1 MTGDTQP
8 SFPIPTT
15 PPSTGE
21 YCAYCGTR
29 FKEGTVF
36 CEMCGAVRP
45 SVRTAPPTSHM
56 DWRTWAIRPRE
67 YPVAYKH
74 TPWRA
79 ILKAFFAVCI
89 ISVVFSLIMGLIALI
104 YGVGLVTPYILDT
117 GYSYPLF
124 LVFPIFV
131 NLMYISGY
139 PLLGYYFLLVA
150 VIVASCAWVFLTGF
164 KGFFNELTM
173 KAKSREHSPIFDI
186 GGLVSVNAFV
196 TFAIVFIAILFG
208 ASDTSAPDTGDLEDT
223 LFSLANAAVW
233 EEVIV
238 RVLLIG
244 LPLLVIDIVRH
255 KSKKHWHSYIL
266 GGKFEFGIPEIV
278 LVIVSATIFGFAHFV
293 GGWALWKVPAAS
305 IGGIA
310 FGYLFLKYGLA
321 SAIVM
326 HFAVDYS
333 GMPSQ
338 VFGYSNTIE
347 LILIVF
353 WLGLGFVFTVYFITR
368 IGEFL
373 TGQKFLETKPQPAGA
388 PWPEPIGFQP
398 TYAQQ
403 QPYAP
408 TQYGQWPP
416 AQPGQAVVP
425 QEAFYGGYICPNCG
439 NREAR
444 WINGRFQCLRCGKL
458 T

>member
-1 MTGDTQP
+1 VTGDTQP
-8 SFPIPTT
+8 PLPIPT

-21 YCAYCGTR
+21 FCAYCGTR

-36 CEMCGAVRP
+36 CEMCGGVRP
-45 SVRTAPPTSHM
+45 SMRTTPPTSHM
-56 DWRTWAIRPRE
+56 DWRTWALRRQD
-67 YPVAYKH
+67 YAATYKH

-89 ISVVFSLIMGLIALI
+89 LSIVFSLIAGLVALI

-124 LVFPIFV
+124 IVLPIFV
-131 NLMYISGY
+131 TLLTISGY
-139 PLLGYYFLLVA
+139 PLLSYYLFLVA
-150 VIVASCAWVFLTGF
+150 VIVASCTWVFLSSY
-164 KGFFNELTM
+164 KGFFKELTM

-186 GGLVSVNAFV
+186 GGLVTVNAFV
-196 TFAIVFIAILFG
+196 TVVIVFIAILLG
-208 ASDTSAPDTGDLEDT
+208 SSDTGSIDTGTLEDT
-223 LFSLANAAVW
+223 LFKLANASVW
-233 EEVIV
+233 EEIIV
-238 RVLLIG
+238 RVLMIG
-244 LPLLVIDIVRH
+244 LPLLVIDLVRQ
-255 KSKKHWHSYIL
+255 KSNRHWHSYIL
-266 GGKFEFGIPEIV
+266 GGKFEFGIPEVV

-293 GGWALWKVPAAS
+293 GGWPFWKVPAAS

-310 FGYLFLKYGLA
+310 FGYLFLRYGLA

-338 VFGYSNTIE
+338 VFGYSNMIE
-347 LILIVF
+347 QILIVF
-353 WLGLGFVFTVYFITR
+353 WLGLGFVFTIYYMTR

-373 TGQKFLETKPQPAGA
+373 TGVKFLETRPEPAGA
-388 PWPEPIGFQP
+388 PWPQPMGFQP

-403 QPYAP
+403 QAYAP
-408 TQYGQWPP
+408 AQYGQQPQM
-416 AQPGQAVVP
+416 QPGPAVVP
-425 QEAFYGGYICPNCG
+425 QGAFYGGYICPNCG

-444 WINGRFQCLRCGKL
+444 WVNGQFQCLRCGKL